1 MAISKFRSKRKSTGG
16 RYRRINKKLRHLG
29 GLPTLTKIGNLKKIR
44 VRTRGN
50 NIKERLLTAN
60 TANLYDPKTKKYH
73 KVKIE
78 TVIDNPSN
86 RNFVRQKI
94 ITKGTIIK
102 TEMGN
107 AKITSRPG
115 QEGTI
120 NAVLI

>member
-1 MAISKFRSKRKSTGG
+1 MG
-16 RYRRINKKLRHLG
+16 N
-29 GLPTLTKIGNLKKIR
+29 LPTLTKIGAIKKRKIR
-44 VRTRGN
+44 AKGN
-50 NIKERLLTAN
+50 NIKERLLTTDIAN
-60 TANLYDPKTKKYH
+60 IYDPKTKKYY
-73 KVKIE
+73 KAKIE

-94 ITKGTIIK
+94 MTKGTIIK

-120 NAVLI
+120 NAILI